1 MAQSPEMAKKYLP
14 EAQKNDESRDE
25 CEERHGVAHS
35 VEHPEAHHELFNPQ
49 LEIHEC
55 TVA

>member
-25 CEERHGVAHS
+25 CEERQGVAHS